1 MKSLNLPNK
10 IDLKQIQSLFLKNQF
25 IVFIIDKLKE
35 IMQLQNKIKLDDLEY
50 TTKKKSVIISVDTL
64 YLLFFSRDI
73 HEGNF

>member
-10 IDLKQIQSLFLKNQF
+10 IDLNQIQSLFLKNQF

-35 IMQLQNKIKLDDLEY
+35 IMELQNKIKLDDLEY

-73 HEGNF
+73 HEGNV

>member
-10 IDLKQIQSLFLKNQF
+10 IDLNQIQSLFLKNQF

-73 HEGNF
+73 HEGNV